1 MTHKS
6 LFYFMLFSVQ
16 CMCCTCI
23 RIYTYSIYMHMYI
36 CDTCIC
42 VYVLYVQGN
51 LINKVSFTSLLLI
64 CDLLFGGSW
73 CDTWSSTVAQWDEAQ
88 LCSK

>member
-1 MTHKS
+1 
-6 LFYFMLFSVQ
+6 MLFSVTVYV
-16 CMCCTCI
+16 CAVHIYALM
-23 RIYTYSIYMHMYI
+23 YTYSIYMHMYI

-51 LINKVSFTSLLLI
+51 LINEISCTSLLLI

-73 CDTWSSTVAQWDEAQ
+73 CGTWSPAVAQWDET
-88 LCSK
+88 